1 MRKNIL
7 SIIGVLLIVT
17 SFFYAKKLI
26 ANKKKPRP
34 VAAKV
39 VKTVFTGTIQNSTMP
54 IIISANGNL
63 TTKQYVE
70 LYCEVEGVFRP
81 WSYLLKLGQN
91 NRKGQTLIR
100 VDVSEYYATV
110 KSSKKTQFFNFF
122 SVYYNVAQLSKNL
135 SDLEK
140 TLNILEDR
148 LVRAQYH
155 SIMVKTQN

>member
-81 WSYLLKLGQN
+81 
-91 NRKGQTLIR
+91 
-100 VDVSEYYATV
+100 
-110 KSSKKTQFFNFF
+110 
-122 SVYYNVAQLSKNL
+122 
-135 SDLEK
+135 
-140 TLNILEDR
+140 
-148 LVRAQYH
+148 
-155 SIMVKTQN
+155 